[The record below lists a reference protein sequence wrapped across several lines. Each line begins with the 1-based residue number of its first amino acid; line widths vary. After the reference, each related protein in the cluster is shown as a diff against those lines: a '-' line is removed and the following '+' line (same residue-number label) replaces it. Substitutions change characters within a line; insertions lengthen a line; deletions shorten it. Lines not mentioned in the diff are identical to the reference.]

1 MIKFIY
7 SILFAIILFFAV
19 RSSLIPYIAS
29 NENIVAILV
38 IFILIIINSWILGLI
53 SNVRN
58 KKKVELEK

>member
-58 KKKVELEK
+58 KKRSN